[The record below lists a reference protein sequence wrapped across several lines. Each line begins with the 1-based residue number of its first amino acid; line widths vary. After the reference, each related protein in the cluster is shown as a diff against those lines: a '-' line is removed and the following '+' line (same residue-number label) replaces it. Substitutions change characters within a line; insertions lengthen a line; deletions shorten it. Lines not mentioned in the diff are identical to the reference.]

1 MTEPSP
7 LGRAA
12 EEYAAAG
19 WYVFPLKPRDKT
31 PMTERGFKN
40 ASNKPEIVRQWWAKT
55 PNANIGL
62 DCGRS
67 GFVVIDL
74 DKRADA
80 DGLVEWEHFTSQ
92 HKLAPRT
99 ATSLT
104 GGGGRHLL
112 FKTLEGVKI
121 KNSASR
127 LAPGID
133 VRADGGYIVLPPSI
147 HPSGKPY
154 AWENDDTEVEPIPDV
169 VVQILTTEPDPW
181 QIFTLRDAWQPRP
194 PLVWIVDRVLS
205 ESSLSIWYGAP
216 GSLKSMVLADMAVCV
231 AGGKPWLADKQG
243 MNGYKTTRGGVLWC
257 DFDNGQRRTH
267 ERFQAISKAHGVA
280 RDVPLYYVSMP
291 DPFLDAGDT
300 AAIGALAQRI
310 VDREISV
317 VIIDNLGVISGEAEE
332 NTADMVR
339 PMRGLRWLSDT
350 TRAAVCVLHHQ
361 RKTNGFT
368 SRAGESLRGHS
379 SIEAAI
385 DSAILVARDDLNV
398 TMEST
403 KDRGMRV
410 QPFGAE
416 FSYANDNY
424 HELIEARFWPA
435 DPITEENEEKGRRAE
450 IETAA
455 LDYIRKFPNV
465 TATQVYNEIGGNKK
479 MVFDVLRQLRL
490 DGKLL
495 EKQGGG
501 MSRLLY
507 LP

>member
-1 MTEPSP
+1 M
-7 LGRAA
+7 
-12 EEYAAAG
+12 G
-19 WYVFPLKPRDKT
+19 WWVFPVKPRDKT

-80 DGLVEWEHFTSQ
+80 DGLVEWERFTAN
-92 HKLAPRT
+92 HKLQPRT

-154 AWENDDTEVEPIPDV
+154 AWENDDTEVEPIPEA

-181 QIFTLRDAWQPRP
+181 QIYTLRDAWQPRP
-194 PLVWIVDRVLS
+194 PLVWVVDRVLS

-216 GSLKSMVLADMAVCV
+216 GSLKSMVLADLAVCV

-243 MNGYKTTRGGVLWC
+243 MNGYRTHGGGVLWL

-267 ERFQAISKAHGVA
+267 ERFQAISKAHNVPLDA
-280 RDVPLYYVSMP
+280 PLYYVSMP

-300 AAIGALAQRI
+300 GAIGALAQRI

-339 PMRGLRWLSDT
+339 PMRGLRWLTDT

-361 RKTNGFT
+361 RKTNSF
-368 SRAGESLRGHS
+368 SARAGESLRGHS

-385 DSAILVARDDLNV
+385 DTALLVARDDLNV
-398 TMEST
+398 TIEST

-416 FSYANDNY
+416 FKYQNDNY
-424 HELIEARFWPA
+424 HELLTAEFIPA
-435 DPITEENEEKGRRAE
+435 DALTEENEEKSRATI
-450 IETAA
+450 IEADA
-455 LDYIRKFPNV
+455 LDALKKHGTLSANQIYDIV
-465 TATQVYNEIGGNKK
+465 GGNRPQ
-479 MVFDVLRQLRL
+479 VLDVLRQMTQRGDLGR
-490 DGKLL
+490 
-495 EKQGGG
+495 KQA
-501 MSRLLY
+501 SRGYVLY
-507 LP
+507 IPSAHPEFATGR